1 MASWL
6 AQRVVQRLL
15 TAAVIDPDD
24 AELYTYGFFLV
35 ISKTLFFGITAIMGA
50 LLGIL
55 GESLLF
61 FCSFLLIRSYAGGIH
76 AKRELSCL
84 LLTALSIFAAL
95 LLIRGLLRLRPTVA
109 AAVPTAV
116 AAVCVLLLSP
126 LDSKEKPL
134 DAQERRRYRRIAC
147 VIVCAYCAAIAAA
160 LPLHCGAVAY
170 PIAASLVLESILLL
184 AGRAQRAFAQ

>member
-1 MASWL
+1 MKKVEMLLLKTAKKSAEKPSAGMRTGRPASESISPQSPRSFQVQGEEVMASWL

-15 TAAVIDPDD
+15 AAAVIDPDD

-55 GESLLF
+55 GKA
-61 FCSFLLIRSYAGGIH
+61 FCFSAPFCLSGAMPAGSTPS
-76 AKRELSCL
+76 RELSCL
-84 LLTALSIFAAL
+84 LLTALSI
-95 LLIRGLLRLRPTVA
+95 LRRFCSSGASASATTVA

-126 LDSKEKPL
+126 LDSRKNRST
-134 DAQERRRYRRIAC
+134 RR
-147 VIVCAYCAAIAAA
+147 
-160 LPLHCGAVAY
+160 
-170 PIAASLVLESILLL
+170 S
-184 AGRAQRAFAQ
+184 AGGIGELRA

>member
-15 TAAVIDPDD
+15 SAAVIDPDN

-35 ISKTLFFGITAIMGA
+35 ISKTLFLGIAVILGA

-55 GESLLF
+55 GESLMFFFAFLF
-61 FCSFLLIRSYAGGIH
+61 IRSYAGGIH
-76 AKRELSCL
+76 AKRELSCV
-84 LLTALSIFAAL
+84 LLTTLSIFAAL
-95 LLIRGLLRLRPTVA
+95 LLIKELLRLWPTVP
-109 AAVPTAV
+109 AAVLTAV
-116 AAVCVLLLSP
+116 AAASVLLLSP

-134 DAQERRRYRRIAC
+134 DAQERRRYRKIAC
-147 VIVCAYCAAIAAA
+147 AIVCAYCAAIAVA

-170 PIAASLVLESILLL
+170 PIAVSLVLESILLL
-184 AGRAQRAFAQ
+184 AGKVQRAFAR